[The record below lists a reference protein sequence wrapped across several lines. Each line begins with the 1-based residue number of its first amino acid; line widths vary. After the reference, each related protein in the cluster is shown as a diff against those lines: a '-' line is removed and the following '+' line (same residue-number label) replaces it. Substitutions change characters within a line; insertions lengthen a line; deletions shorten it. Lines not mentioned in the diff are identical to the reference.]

1 MSLTPEQ
8 CRAARVFLRISQKQ
22 LADAAGVSVRTISH
36 FEAGDRAPVRAT
48 VAAVRRALEDA
59 GIEFLDGDSP
69 GLRLRPRARTGR

>member
-36 FEAGDRAPVRAT
+36 FEAGDRTPVRAT
-48 VAAVRRALEDA
+48 VAALRRALEDA

-69 GLRLRPRARTGR
+69 GLRLHSRARTGR